1 MPDLRPGFR
10 PPSSVRLLWLA
21 VLAILLALSACA
33 QTFTLEQVMSS
44 PFPANLVAASHAPRL
59 AWVFDAKG
67 ARNVWIADGPNFAAR
82 QVTPYQGD
90 DREPIASRRLTPG
103 GRPVVYARG
112 SETNAAARVD
122 HPTSGVAAR

>member
-1 MPDLRPGFR
+1 MTDKRTCFR
-10 PPSSVRLLWLA
+10 TPSSVRMLWLA

-44 PFPANLVAASHAPRL
+44 PFPSNLVAASHAPRI

-82 QVTPYQGD
+82 QVTHYQGD
-90 DREPIASRRLTPG
+90 DGERSEERRVG
-103 GRPVVYARG
+103 KEWRAGWG
-112 SETNAAARVD
+112 
-122 HPTSGVAAR
+122 